1 MAFDPDRLIERRRL
15 KRGLIIW
22 RTLAIVGLVVLA
34 IVAVMRFGSDG
45 VMGER
50 IVRLWVDGLVIDDP
64 RLETKLDD
72 IAKDSGVKA
81 VIVRI
86 DSPGG
91 TATGGE
97 AMYLALRRIAQK
109 KPVIAVMGTT
119 AASGGY
125 MVALAADQVF
135 ARVSTITGS
144 IGVILQTAE
153 VTELLA
159 DLGIKAEA
167 IKSGPLKAQPSP
179 FERMTDEAR
188 TAVKAVID
196 DTYKMFVDMVVERR
210 NLPRD
215 VVLTLADGRIFTG
228 RQAKE
233 LGLID
238 AIGGEQEALEWLK
251 TNRAIASDLPIS
263 ELKREDFEG
272 DWLDSVSTRL
282 GNAIVPA
289 RLRLDGLVTLWQ
301 AHPGK

>member
-153 VTELLA
+153 LTELLA

-179 FERMTDEAR
+179 FEPMTDEAR